1 MHPVSLAV
9 VAMLFIAGCS
19 TPTQAPVASLQ
30 TSTPEKS
37 YVVLSGPSGDQIAT
51 GAQGSMV
58 AGVSWS
64 AFRDYSFNSYSDA
77 ILRSDSAKARDI
89 ADYLNRNPSARVA
102 IDGYNPSRAAV
113 VRTALLNAG
122 VPDHKI
128 QVGAY
133 VEPQDRRLNNVVV
146 LVSN

>member
-1 MHPVSLAV
+1 MRPVFLAV

-19 TPTQAPVASLQ
+19 TPRPAPVASLHI
-30 TSTPEKS
+30 S
-37 YVVLSGPSGDQIAT
+37 DQSAT

-58 AGVSWS
+58 AGVYWS
-64 AFRDYSFNSYSDA
+64 TFRDYSFNSYSDA
-77 ILRSDSAKARDI
+77 ILRSDNYKAREI

-133 VEPQDRRLNNVVV
+133 VEPQDRRLNNIVV
-146 LVSN
+146 LVSG